1 MTYAADERSL
11 RPQVF
16 LYASSFG
23 GASLAAMWEP
33 GNPNILV
40 KGYQGAISQAWVG
53 TLSNLLGE
61 FAPDIKRALRREK
74 KMPLEQKN

>member
-1 MTYAADERSL
+1 
-11 RPQVF
+11 
-16 LYASSFG
+16 
-23 GASLAAMWEP
+23 MWDP
-33 GNPNILV
+33 GNPKILV

-61 FAPDIKRALRREK
+61 FAPDINRALRREK